1 MSTMQPIVIIGS
13 GLAGYTLA
21 REIRKRDKDMS
32 ITIITA
38 DNGAFYSKPNLS
50 NALALG
56 KTPEQLASAT
66 SEKMATDL
74 NVDIQTHRRVIALK
88 RDQKVVVT
96 DQGEVPYS
104 KLVLALGA
112 DPFEHGLSGNG
123 AAQVLSVNDLADYT
137 TFRTALSGNKRVV
150 VLGGGLIGCEFAHDL
165 SHAGYNVDVI
175 HLGPWPL
182 ERLVPKEIGEALAD
196 ALARRSV
203 RWHFNRRAVA
213 VEREPMDLRVMLDN
227 GEEIRGD
234 VVLSAIG
241 LKPRTTLA
249 NEAGIA
255 TKRGIVV
262 DRQLLTGDRDI
273 YAIGDCA
280 EVEGHVLPFVQP
292 LMQQAR
298 ALAATLTGEPTHVS
312 YPAMPVVVKTPSYP
326 LAVLPPAP
334 GIEGSWQVECGT
346 GGICALHQGPSGALQ
361 GFALSGNRAA
371 ERSKLAQ
378 QAPALLA

>member
-21 REIRKRDKDMS
+21 REIRKHDKDTS
-32 ITIITA
+32 ITIITS
-38 DNGAFYSKPNLS
+38 DNGVFYSKPNLS
-50 NALALG
+50 NALSLG
-56 KTPEQLASAT
+56 KSPEQLATGTA
-66 SEKMATDL
+66 EKMAADL
-74 NVDIQTHRRVIALK
+74 NADIQTHRRVSAIK
-88 RDQKVVVT
+88 REQKIVVT

-165 SHAGYNVDVI
+165 SHAGYSVDVI

>member
-21 REIRKRDKDMS
+21 REIRKRDKDTL
-32 ITIITA
+32 ITIITS
-38 DNGAFYSKPNLS
+38 DNGVFYSKPNLS
-50 NALALG
+50 NALSLG
-56 KTPEQLASAT
+56 KSPEQLATGTA
-66 SEKMATDL
+66 EKMAADL
-74 NVDIQTHRRVIALK
+74 NADIQTHRRVSAIK
-88 RDQKVVVT
+88 REQKIVVT

-137 TFRTALSGNKRVV
+137 TFRTALTGSKRVV
-150 VLGGGLIGCEFAHDL
+150 VLGGGLIGCEFAYDL
-165 SHAGYNVDVI
+165 SHAGYSVDVI

-182 ERLVPKEIGEALAD
+182 EHLVPESIGVALAKV
-196 ALARRSV
+196 LEQKGV
-203 RWHFNRRAVA
+203 HWHFNRRAQA
-213 VEREPMDLRVMLDN
+213 VKQEPTGLSVTLDN
-227 GEEIRGD
+227 SEKIQGD

-280 EVEGHVLPFVQP
+280 EVKGHVLPFVQP

-298 ALAATLTGEPTHVS
+298 VLAATLTGEPTHVS